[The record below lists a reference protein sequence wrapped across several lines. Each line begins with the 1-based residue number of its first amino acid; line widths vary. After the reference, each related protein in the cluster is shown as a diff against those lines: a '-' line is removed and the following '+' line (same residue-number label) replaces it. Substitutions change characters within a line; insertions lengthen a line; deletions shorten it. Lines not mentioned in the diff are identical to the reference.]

1 MEQEVT
7 QSVGSATS
15 DQLVVIARFRRL
27 LADVMR
33 IDQHE
38 VLRQPDE
45 AIAFRGRVHGD
56 TEEAFAQISQ
66 RFADVGYTAWLRDWS
81 KEGHEVL
88 AVKGTFEEEHK
99 PGRVWVNAVLFLAT
113 AISVLYI
120 GALNALDPSMIED
133 PSSPM
138 ILILPLIHIYR
149 GIPFAATLLGI
160 LLAHELSHYFVGRLH
175 GSPQSLPYFIPFPN
189 PLFGTMGAVIVQR
202 KPMVNRRT
210 LLDIGIAGP
219 LGGLIVA
226 IPLLIIGLA
235 LSNVGP
241 PPPGIE
247 GAVQEGNSLLY
258 AGIKYLMFGR
268 FLPSGGED
276 VWLHPIAFAAWGG
289 LWLTMMNLVPV
300 GQLDGGHVI
309 YALLGRRAQTLGYI
323 LIGAMVAWGGWL
335 ALSGNGASGIWLM
348 WGFLNLVMN
357 RRHPL
362 PLDDVTKLDWPR
374 VVLGICLMI
383 IFVLLFMPAPL
394 QEVVF

>member
-1 MEQEVT
+1 VY
-7 QSVGSATS
+7 
-15 DQLVVIARFRRL
+15 
-27 LADVMR
+27 
-33 IDQHE
+33 
-38 VLRQPDE
+38 
-45 AIAFRGRVHGD
+45 GD
-56 TEEAFAQISQ
+56 TEEAFEQISR
-66 RFADVGYTAWLRDWS
+66 RFADVGYTAWLRNWS
-81 KEGHEVL
+81 EGGHEVL
-88 AVKGTFEEEHK
+88 ATKGTFEGR
-99 PGRVWVNAVLFLAT
+99 PGRIWVNVALFLAT

-120 GALNALDPSMIED
+120 GALNALDPSMVE
-133 PSSPM
+133 SASGPM
-138 ILILPLIHIYR
+138 LLILPLIYIYR

-189 PLFGTMGAVIVQR
+189 LLFGTMGAVIVQR
-202 KPMVNRRT
+202 KPMHNRRT

-241 PPPGIE
+241 PPPGIT

-258 AGIKYLMFGR
+258 AGIKYLLFGR

-276 VWLHPIAFAAWGG
+276 VWLHPIAFAAWAG
-289 LWLTMMNLVPV
+289 LFVTMLNLLPV
-300 GQLDGGHVI
+300 GQLDGGHVL
-309 YALLGRRAQTLGYI
+309 YALLGRRAQTLGYV
-323 LIGAMVAWGGWL
+323 LIGAMMAWGGWL
-335 ALSGNGASGIWLM
+335 AYTGNGAGGIWLM
-348 WGFLNLVMN
+348 WGLLNMVLN

-362 PLDDVTKLDWPR
+362 PLDSVTKLDWPR
-374 VVLGICLMI
+374 VVLGVCLMI

>member
-1 MEQEVT
+1 MEREGT
-7 QSVGSATS
+7 QSAERAAS
-15 DQLVVIARFRRL
+15 DQLVVIARLRRL
-27 LADVMR
+27 LTDIMR

-45 AIAFRGRVHGD
+45 AIAFRGQVHGD
-56 TEEAFAQISQ
+56 TEETFEQISR
-66 RFADVGYTAWLRDWS
+66 RFADAGYTAWLRDWS
-81 KEGHEVL
+81 EGGHEVL
-88 AVKGTFEEEHK
+88 AMKGTFERK
-99 PGRVWVNAVLFLAT
+99 AGRVWINAVLFLAT
-113 AISVLYI
+113 TFSVLYI

-133 PSSPM
+133 PASPM

-189 PLFGTMGAVIVQR
+189 LLFGTMGAVIVQR
-202 KPMVNRRT
+202 KPMYNRRT

-235 LSNVGP
+235 LSDVGP

-247 GAVQEGNSLLY
+247 GAIQEGNSLLY
-258 AGIKYLMFGR
+258 AAIKYLVFGR
-268 FLPSGGED
+268 LLPSGNED
-276 VWLHPIAFAAWGG
+276 VWLHPIAFAAWTG
-289 LWLTMMNLVPV
+289 LLVTMINLVPV
-300 GQLDGGHVI
+300 GQLDGGHVS
-309 YALLGRRAQTLGYI
+309 YALLGRRAWTLGYI

-335 ALSGNGASGIWLM
+335 VLNGNGAGGIWLM
-348 WGFLNLVMN
+348 WGFLNSVLN

-374 VVLGICLMI
+374 IILGIWLMV